1 VSHELFVKPEDAGKP
16 SLMMATVLESWRR
29 WSQEGD
35 EPLISIANLNG
46 LRNTWGIEKI
56 LLWVCL

>member
-1 VSHELFVKPEDAGKP
+1 VKPEDAGKP